1 MSVGAKTATMPC
13 GKSAP
18 RADSPKVS
26 MTLTV
31 AIMYYLE
38 DVHKQGGFK
47 RLSFRNAPL
56 QESDL
61 GSFFII

>member
-1 MSVGAKTATMPC
+1 MRKPPPLPS

-18 RADSPKVS
+18 RANSPKVS

-31 AIMYYLE
+31 ASMYYLE
-38 DVHKQGGFK
+38 DVHKEGGFK